1 MPPLCAHRRRL
12 GNGAGRAK
20 DAAVQVGNGPM
31 RKVAVVTGGA
41 RGIGRACAHAMAER
55 GHDLVLVDL
64 LAPEMART
72 RAELEAMGARA
83 ITFEADVAD
92 HAAAHR
98 IAGAVE
104 AEFGRCDALVNNAGK
119 SNPRSILDCPE
130 EEFDRTIA
138 INLKSCFNYIQAFVP
153 LMRATIAR
161 HGGGGRIVS
170 MSSLNAHTGGVTS
183 AVSKFAYASAKAGIL
198 GMTRAL
204 AKELGP
210 DIAVNAVCPGVIET
224 ELGNSLTR
232 SRGAEL
238 AKKIA
243 LGRVGTPQDVARVV
257 AFLAAEQPS
266 FITGQHV
273 IVDGFQWE
281 I

>member
-1 MPPLCAHRRRL
+1 
-12 GNGAGRAK
+12 
-20 DAAVQVGNGPM
+20 M

-41 RGIGRACAHAMAER
+41 RGIGRGCAHALADC

-64 LAPEMART
+64 LVPEMERT
-72 RAELEAMGARA
+72 RGELEAMGARVL
-83 ITFEADVAD
+83 TFAADVAD
-92 HAAAHR
+92 HARAKEIAA
-98 IAGAVE
+98 AVE
-104 AEFGRCDALVNNAGK
+104 ADWGRCDALVNNAGK
-119 SNPRSILDCPE
+119 SNPKSILDCTE
-130 EEFDRTIA
+130 DEFDRTIA

-153 LMRATIAR
+153 LMRKGA
-161 HGGGGRIVS
+161 GGRIVS

-224 ELGNSLTR
+224 EIGNSLTR
-232 SRGAEL
+232 TRGAEL
-238 AKKIA
+238 ARKIA
-243 LGRVGTPQDVARVV
+243 LQRVGKPQDVARTV
-257 AFLAAEQPS
+257 AFLATEQSS
-266 FITGQHV
+266 FITGQHI

>member
-1 MPPLCAHRRRL
+1 
-12 GNGAGRAK
+12 
-20 DAAVQVGNGPM
+20 M
-31 RKVAVVTGGA
+31 RKVGIVTGGA
-41 RGIGRACAHAMAER
+41 RGIGRACAHALAER
-55 GHDLVLVDL
+55 GLDLVLVDL

-72 RAELEAMGARA
+72 QAELEGMGAKVL
-83 ITFEADVAD
+83 TFEADVAD
-92 HAAAHR
+92 HARAHA
-98 IAGAVE
+98 ILAEVE
-104 AEFGRCDALVNNAGK
+104 AAWGRCDVLVNNAGK
-119 SNPRSILDCPE
+119 SNPKTILDCSE

-138 INLKSCFNYIQAFVP
+138 INLKSCFNYIQATVP
-153 LMRATIAR
+153 LMRR
-161 HGGGGRIVS
+161 NGGGRIVS

-210 DIAVNAVCPGVIET
+210 EIAVNAICPGVIET
-224 ELGNSLTR
+224 EIGNTLTR

-243 LGRVGTPQDVARVV
+243 LGRVGKPQDVARMV
-257 AFLAAEQPS
+257 AFLACEQPN

-273 IVDGFQWE
+273 IIDGFQWE

>member
-1 MPPLCAHRRRL
+1 
-12 GNGAGRAK
+12 
-20 DAAVQVGNGPM
+20 M
-31 RKVAVVTGGA
+31 RKIAVVTGSA
-41 RGIGRACAHAMAER
+41 RGIGRACAHALAER
-55 GHDLVLVDL
+55 EHDLVLVDVL
-64 LAPEMART
+64 PAETART
-72 RAELEAMGARA
+72 KGELEGMGARVL
-83 ITFEADVAD
+83 TFEADVAD

-98 IAGAVE
+98 IAKEVE
-104 AEFGRCDALVNNAGK
+104 AAWGRCDVLVNNAGK
-119 SNPRSILDCPE
+119 ANPKSILDCSE

-153 LMRATIAR
+153 LIQK
-161 HGGGGRIVS
+161 GGGGRIVS

-210 DIAVNAVCPGVIET
+210 TIAVNAVCPGIIET
-224 ELGNSLTR
+224 EVGNTLTR

-243 LGRVGTPQDVARVV
+243 LQRVGKPQDVARLV
-257 AFLAAEQPS
+257 AFLATEQS
-266 FITGQHV
+266 TFITGQHV

>member
-1 MPPLCAHRRRL
+1 
-12 GNGAGRAK
+12 
-20 DAAVQVGNGPM
+20 M
-31 RKVAVVTGGA
+31 RKVAVVTGSA
-41 RGIGRACAHAMAER
+41 RGIGRACAHALAER
-55 GHDLVLVDL
+55 EHDLVLVDVL
-64 LAPEMART
+64 PAEMART
-72 RAELEAMGARA
+72 KGELEGMGARVL
-83 ITFEADVAD
+83 TFEADVAD
-92 HAAAHR
+92 HAEAHR
-98 IAGAVE
+98 IAKEVE
-104 AEFGRCDALVNNAGK
+104 AAWGRCDVLVNNAGK
-119 SNPRSILDCPE
+119 ANPKSILDCSE

-153 LMRATIAR
+153 LIQK
-161 HGGGGRIVS
+161 GGGGRIVS

-210 DIAVNAVCPGVIET
+210 TIAVNAVCPGIIET
-224 ELGNSLTR
+224 EVGNTLTR

-243 LGRVGTPQDVARVV
+243 LQRVGKPQDVARLV
-257 AFLAAEQPS
+257 AFLATEQS
-266 FITGQHV
+266 TFITGQHV

>member
-1 MPPLCAHRRRL
+1 
-12 GNGAGRAK
+12 
-20 DAAVQVGNGPM
+20 M

-41 RGIGRACAHAMAER
+41 RGIGRACAHALAER
-55 GHDLVLVDL
+55 HHDLVLVDL

-72 RAELEAMGARA
+72 REELEGMAARVL
-83 ITFEADVAD
+83 TFEADVAD
-92 HAAAHR
+92 HAAARR
-98 IAGAVE
+98 IASEVE
-104 AEFGRCDALVNNAGK
+104 AAWGRCDALVNNAGK
-119 SNPRSILDCPE
+119 SNPKSILDCSE

-153 LMRATIAR
+153 LMRK
-161 HGGGGRIVS
+161 GGGGRIVS

-210 DIAVNAVCPGVIET
+210 EIAVNAVCPGVIET

-238 AKKIA
+238 ARKIA
-243 LGRVGTPQDVARVV
+243 LQRVGKPQDVARVV
-257 AFLAAEQPS
+257 AFLAAEEPN
-266 FITGQHV
+266 FITGQQV
-273 IVDGFQWE
+273 VVDGLQWE

>member
-1 MPPLCAHRRRL
+1 MA
-12 GNGAGRAK
+12 
-20 DAAVQVGNGPM
+20 D

-41 RGIGRACAHAMAER
+41 RGIGRGCAHALAER
-55 GHDLVLVDL
+55 GFDLVLVDL
-64 LAPEMART
+64 LRPEMERT
-72 RAELEAMGARA
+72 AEEIRAKGRAAM
-83 ITFEADVAD
+83 IEEADVAD
-92 HAAAHR
+92 HARAREVAST
-98 IAGAVE
+98 VE
-104 AEFGRCDALVNNAGK
+104 AAWGRVDALVNNAGK
-119 SNPRSILDCPE
+119 ANPKGILDCTE

-138 INLKSCFNYIQAFVP
+138 INLKSCFNYIQSFVP
-153 LMRATIAR
+153 LMLR
-161 HGGGGRIVS
+161 GGGGRIVS

-183 AVSKFAYASAKAGIL
+183 AVSKFSYAAAKAGIL

-210 DIAVNAVCPGVIET
+210 TIAVNAICPGIIQT

-243 LGRVGTPQDVARVV
+243 LGRVGSPQDVARMV
-257 AFLAAEQPS
+257 AFLCAEEPN
-266 FITGQHV
+266 FITGQNF
-273 IVDGFQWE
+273 IIDGFQWE